1 MHNITLCMIVKN
13 ENHEHFRTCLD
24 SIFKYIDYWVINDNG
39 STDGTQQFIKDYFA
53 EKGIPGELNEV
64 EWKGFGETRTE
75 ALRACDGK
83 AKWILMIDA
92 DDYIK
97 GELPID
103 QLDDQVD
110 GYGVFIRRG
119 DFQWWRNQIFKTGVG
134 WKYTGILHEYAECPP
149 KQADS
154 SLRTDR
160 LKGDYFLDART
171 LGARNINEDGTPL
184 DHIKKYSRDAETL
197 VEALKEEPENARYQF
212 YLAQSYFDS
221 HQCEKAE
228 EAYAKRATLG
238 GWIEEVYYSIFRVAV
253 TKLLQN
259 KPWMDAQDTFLQAW
273 NVKPDRAEA
282 LYEIARVHRLNGN
295 PRLGY
300 MFSKHA
306 LEIPFPENDIL
317 FLSRDVYDWKILDEF
332 ASTAFY
338 MGDIE
343 NGYTASKKLVELL
356 GKQVVPEEHRERI
369 VGNLSHY
376 EGALNKYKQ
385 SKIEE
390 AQREFDAK
398 KSRQE
403 MQKKTVA
410 KKKKQKSRKSKQRA

>member
-1 MHNITLCMIVKN
+1 MNNITLCMIVKN
-13 ENHEHFRTCLD
+13 ETKMLKECLD
-24 SIFKYIDYWVINDNG
+24 SVYKYIDYWVINDNG
-39 STDGTQQFIKDYFA
+39 STDGTQQFVKDYFA

-83 AKWILMIDA
+83 TKWILMIDA
-92 DDYIK
+92 DDFIN
-97 GELPID
+97 GELPIE
-103 QLDDQVD
+103 QLNDEMD
-110 GYGVFIRRG
+110 GYSVFIRRG
-119 DFQWWRNQIFKTGVG
+119 DFQWWRNQIFKADAG
-134 WKYTGILHEYAECPP
+134 WKYTGILHEYAECPQ

-154 SLRTDR
+154 SLRTGR
-160 LKGDYFLDART
+160 LEGGYYLDART
-171 LGARNINEDGTPL
+171 LGARNMNEDGSPL
-184 DHIKKYSRDAETL
+184 DGKIKYSRDAEVL
-197 VEALKEEPENARYQF
+197 EAEIKKEPDNQRYHF

-221 HQCEKAE
+221 HQWEKAE
-228 EAYAKRATLG
+228 KAYAKRASMG
-238 GWIEEVYYSIFRVAV
+238 GWIEEVFYSIFRVGV
-253 TKLLQN
+253 TKLLQG
-259 KPWMDAQDTFLQAW
+259 KPWPEAQDSFLQAW
-273 NVKPDRAEA
+273 NVKPDRAEP
-282 LYEIARVHRLNGN
+282 LYELARIQRLNNN
-295 PRLGY
+295 PRVSYL
-300 MFSKHA
+300 FSKAA

-332 ASTAFY
+332 AATAFY

-356 GKQVVPEEHRERI
+356 GKKVVPEEHRERI

>member
-1 MHNITLCMIVKN
+1 VNNITLCMIVKN
-13 ENHEHFRTCLD
+13 ETKMLKECLD
-24 SIFKYIDYWVINDNG
+24 SVYKYIDYWVINDNG
-39 STDGTQQFIKDYFA
+39 STDGTQQFVKDYFA

-83 AKWILMIDA
+83 TKWILMIDA
-92 DDYIK
+92 DDFIN
-97 GELPID
+97 GELPIE
-103 QLDDQVD
+103 QLNDEMD
-110 GYGVFIRRG
+110 GYSVFIRRG
-119 DFQWWRNQIFKTGVG
+119 DFQWWRNQIFKADAG
-134 WKYTGILHEYAECPP
+134 WKYTGILHEYAECPQ

-154 SLRTDR
+154 SLRTGR
-160 LKGDYFLDART
+160 LEGGYYLDART
-171 LGARNINEDGTPL
+171 LGARNMNEDGSPL
-184 DHIKKYSRDAETL
+184 DGKIKYSRDAEVL
-197 VEALKEEPENARYQF
+197 EAEIKKEPDNQRYHF

-221 HQCEKAE
+221 HQWEKAE
-228 EAYAKRATLG
+228 KAYAKRASMG
-238 GWIEEVYYSIFRVAV
+238 GWIEEVFYSIFRVGV
-253 TKLLQN
+253 TKLLQG
-259 KPWMDAQDTFLQAW
+259 KPWPEAQDSFLQAW
-273 NVKPDRAEA
+273 NVKPDRAEP
-282 LYEIARVHRLNGN
+282 LYELARIQRLNNN
-295 PRLGY
+295 PRVSYL
-300 MFSKHA
+300 FSKAA

-332 ASTAFY
+332 AATAFY

-356 GKQVVPEEHRERI
+356 GKKVVPEEHRERI

>member
-24 SIFKYIDYWVINDNG
+24 SISKYIDYWVINDNG
-39 STDGTQQFIKDYFA
+39 STDGTQQFVKDYFA

-92 DDYIK
+92 DDYIQ

-103 QLDDQVD
+103 KLDDSMD
-110 GYGVFIRRG
+110 GYSVFIRRG
-119 DFQWWRNQIFKTGVG
+119 DFQWWRNQIFKADSG
-134 WKYTGILHEYAECPP
+134 WKYTGVLHEYAECPP
-149 KQADS
+149 KQKLNA
-154 SLRTDR
+154 LKTDR
-160 LKGDYFLDART
+160 LQGDYYLDART
-171 LGARNINEDGTPL
+171 LGARNMNEDGTPI
-184 DHIKKYSRDAETL
+184 DHIKKYSRDAEEL
-197 VEALKEEPENARYQF
+197 EEALKDEPDNQRYQF

-221 HQCEKAE
+221 HQWEKAE
-228 EAYAKRATLG
+228 EAYAKRAKMG
-238 GWIEEVYYSIFRVAV
+238 GWAEEVFYSIFRVGV

-273 NVKPDRAEA
+273 NIKPDRAEP
-282 LYEIARVHRLNGN
+282 LYELARVHRLNKN

-300 MFSKHA
+300 LFSKA
-306 LEIPFPENDIL
+306 GLEIPFPQNDIL

-338 MGDIE
+338 IGDIE
-343 NGYTASKKLVELL
+343 NGYNACRKLMMLL
-356 GKQVVPEEHRERI
+356 DNGTVPSEHRERI
-369 VGNLSHY
+369 AGNLAHY
-376 EGALNKYKQ
+376 ENALNDYKKHQ
-385 SKIEE
+385 TEV
-390 AQREFDAK
+390 AQKEFDEK
-398 KSRQE
+398 KKRQE
-403 MQKKTVA
+403 EQKKVVA
-410 KKKKQKSRKSKQRA
+410 KKKKQKSRRKKQRA